1 MASVNDNR
9 EKEEVWSL
17 PSDAHAPEEDNGI
30 IIGIDLGTSNT
41 VCAVWHPGKSRAKI
55 IKVNE
60 RRVTPSTV
68 TWGASWEDCTV
79 GNASPIAIAIPSSS
93 SSGLPAGEGGS
104 RNTGSSD
111 VHDAVSHVSGAKL
124 VMGQTCEDVQRMLT
138 ADAASPLSRNV
149 HMNSAGPTFI
159 CQPAGLGSEHQ
170 REVSPEEVCS
180 EVLKAVRQAAEKYLF
195 VEKPIFSAIK
205 AGRALL
211 AHGENLKCFE
221 KESNRRG
228 GSDGKYALLRVVIG
242 VPATYAAPQRTAV
255 RRAATLAGFTDVHLC
270 VESTAAAVAYGLGV
284 AGSKH
289 VMTIDIGGGTSDIT
303 IMRITDDIT
312 STAGCTFQVVT
323 SAGAARC
330 GGLDMDALLLQYA
343 LRKAFGRA
351 LTSTIPEI
359 EAQVEELLISLP
371 VSQVQAL
378 LVNAR
383 AVRELLTT
391 SAVATLR
398 VPMAAAPAPAPAP
411 AAAAEQEGE
420 VDAASRGGVDVQLSR
435 TDLEEA
441 VMPGTHLLCLCH
453 PVCFLRCVYACPLS
467 HMSEVLCALRPV
479 FCVLYTNLP
488 RRRLCLC
495 LQLHSGCLPWFA
507 LW

>member
-17 PSDAHAPEEDNGI
+17 PSDVHAPEEDNGI

-79 GNASPIAIAIPSSS
+79 GKASPIAIAIPPSSS
-93 SSGLPAGEGGS
+93 SSLPAGKGGS

-149 HMNSAGPTFI
+149 HMNSAGRPTFI
-159 CQPAGLGSEHQ
+159 CQPASLGSEHQ

-205 AGRALL
+205 VGRTLL
-211 AHGENLKCFE
+211 ARGENLECYE
-221 KESNRRG
+221 KDSNRRE
-228 GSDGKYALLRVVIG
+228 GSDGDGKYALSRVVIG

-255 RRAATLAGFTDVHLC
+255 RHAATLAGFTDVHLC

-359 EAQVEELLISLP
+359 EAQVEELLIALP
-371 VSQVQAL
+371 ASRVQAL

-383 AVRELLTT
+383 TVREKLTT
-391 SAVATLR
+391 AAVATLR
-398 VPMAAAPAPAPAP
+398 VPMAEAEAAAP

-420 VDAASRGGVDVQLSR
+420 ADAASGGGVDVQLSR

-441 VMPGTHLLCLCH
+441 VMPGTHPYPLYLCH
-453 PVCFLRCVYACPLS
+453 PVCFLRVLVYFISYVGSIVRPAHC
-467 HMSEVLCALRPV
+467 VLCLV
-479 FCVLYTNLP
+479 Y
-488 RRRLCLC
+488 
-495 LQLHSGCLPWFA
+495 
-507 LW
+507 